1 MNKKKLVLFMPS
13 IEGGG
18 VEKNFFI
25 ISNFLSNK
33 IDDISIITTS
43 SSTKKKINKKINLI
57 LPRQKFWEFSSRRLK
72 YFICLIMLT
81 KKIFLDKDVT
91 VFAFQ
96 ANLYCIFLCKIFN
109 VTVVTRSNSSP
120 SGWSKNI
127 IKKIIYK
134 IFLQMADGVMVN
146 SYEFK
151 RQMNKFFNISPKC
164 IYNPLNKRE
173 IIFQSN
179 LKKVKIFKRNKSLK
193 LINIGRFVEQKDQI
207 TFLKALKLIKNK
219 IDFEAIIIGKG
230 KLKNNLIS
238 FIKKNDLNKNV
249 KIINFQKNPYNFI
262 KQSDIMILTSLY
274 EGLPNVL
281 LEALVLK
288 KFIISSDCP
297 TGPKEI
303 LLNGKG
309 GLIFKRGN
317 FNQLSKKIIFY
328 VQNKNSC
335 KKLLNNSL
343 KEIHRF
349 DYKKNLNYYF
359 KFINSYL

>member
-1 MNKKKLVLFMPS
+1 MNKKKLVLFIPS

-25 ISNFLSNK
+25 TANFLSKK
-33 IDDISIITTS
+33 IDNISIITTA
-43 SSTKKKINKKINLI
+43 SSTKKKISKKIKLI
-57 LPRQKFWEFSSRRLK
+57 LPRQKFWEFSSRRFK
-72 YFICLIMLT
+72 YFICLMMLA
-81 KKIFLDKDVT
+81 KKILLDKNIT

-127 IKKIIYK
+127 IKKFIYK
-134 IFLQMADGVMVN
+134 NFLQMADGVMVN

-151 RQMNKFFNISPKC
+151 RQMNKFFNVSPKC
-164 IYNPLNKRE
+164 IYNPLNKSE
-173 IIFQSN
+173 IISQSK
-179 LKKVKIFKRNKSLK
+179 LKKIKIFKRNKSLK

-219 IDFEAIIIGKG
+219 IDFEAVIIGKG
-230 KLKNNLIS
+230 KLKNNLIN
-238 FIKKNDLNKNV
+238 FIKKNDLKNNV
-249 KIINFQKNPYNFI
+249 KIINFQKNPYSFI
-262 KQSDIMILTSLY
+262 KQSDIMVLTSIY

-281 LEALVLK
+281 LEALALK

-303 LLNGKG
+303 LLNGEG
-309 GLIFKRGN
+309 GLIFKRRD

-328 VQNKNSC
+328 VKNKKLC

-343 KEIHRF
+343 KAIDRF
-349 DYKKNLNYYF
+349 DYDKNLNYYF